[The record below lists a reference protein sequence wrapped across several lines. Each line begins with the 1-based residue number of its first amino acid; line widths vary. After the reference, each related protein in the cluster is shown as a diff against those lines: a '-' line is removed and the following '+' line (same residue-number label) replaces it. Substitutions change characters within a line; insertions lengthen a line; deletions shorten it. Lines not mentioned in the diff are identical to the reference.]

1 MTSVAAPP
9 AAVLWDMDGTLVDT
23 EPYWMAAEHA
33 LVDEFGG
40 TWTDDDARSVIGFD
54 LLDSAAVLRRRG
66 VDLEA
71 ELIVERLLD
80 DVIARVRV
88 RAPWRPGALQLL
100 SALNEQAVPCALV
113 TMSWTRLVDAVLDG
127 LPPDSFQAVITGDA
141 VQRGKPHPEPYLT
154 AAEALGVDPGDCV
167 AIEDSPTGA
176 ASAGAAG
183 CVVVAVRNHVAIDE
197 APGRVVVPSLV
208 GIGVDDLGTL
218 LRTTPP
224 APPTPDDHTGTRPGR
239 RRRWWLLTGL
249 GLTAVIALGAAA
261 LVGDDDG
268 GGGEPGA
275 GAGLDEPAR
284 PPGPLVLQAWVP
296 YWALDDAVA
305 SLDARPD
312 LLTEVS
318 PFWFEATGVDTI
330 RRNPNTPVDEANRFL
345 ELAVDEDIPVVASI
359 LDATGRGEMAAI
371 LADPGRRGRHV
382 DAIASFADDGGFA
395 GIDLDYEQFAFADG
409 RDTWRTT
416 RPNWVAFVTE
426 LADRLHDD
434 GRTLT
439 VSVPPVYD
447 ARRTTRSGY
456 WVYDYAA
463 IAPVVDSIRVMAYDY
478 SNASSDPGPIAPL
491 DWVRRIVAGTT
502 EAAGDPSKL
511 VLGVPLYGYNWPVA
525 TSGDCPDGRMPG
537 LRTVMARSVDELVQ
551 LRNATPVHDDTTGE
565 WSFSYPLVAGDG
577 ASACT
582 QTRQVNYVGA
592 DGIQQRVE
600 LALGAG
606 FAGAALF
613 ALGYEDEAVWDTVDT
628 VNEALTDAGAAAST
642 VPS

>member
-1 MTSVAAPP
+1 
-9 AAVLWDMDGTLVDT
+9 
-23 EPYWMAAEHA
+23 
-33 LVDEFGG
+33 
-40 TWTDDDARSVIGFD
+40 
-54 LLDSAAVLRRRG
+54 VLRRRG
-66 VDLEA
+66 VDLEP
-71 ELIVERLLD
+71 EQIVERLLD

-100 SALNEQAVPCALV
+100 SALNDQAVPCALV

-154 AAEALGVDPGDCV
+154 AAEALGVDPADCV

-197 APGRVVVPSLV
+197 APGRIVVPSLV

-218 LRTTPP
+218 LRSTPVPPP
-224 APPTPDDHTGTRPGR
+224 ASPGDDTAPGPDR
-239 RRRWWLLTGL
+239 RRRRLLLAGL
-249 GLTAVIALGAAA
+249 GLAAVLALGAAA
-261 LVGDDDG
+261 VLDDDDDG
-268 GGGEPGA
+268 RGGEPGL
-275 GAGLDEPAR
+275 GAGVDEPAR
-284 PPGPLVLQAWVP
+284 PPGPVDLHAWAP

-305 SLDARPD
+305 SLETRSD
-312 LLTEVS
+312 LLTELS

-345 ELAVDEDIPVVASI
+345 ELAAAEDIPLVASI

-371 LADPGRRGRHV
+371 LADPGRRARHV
-382 DAIASFADDGGFA
+382 DAVVAFAADGGFA

-409 RDTWRTT
+409 RDTWRAT

-426 LADRLHDD
+426 LADRLHAD

-447 ARRTTRSGY
+447 AQRTARSGY
-456 WVYDYAA
+456 WVYDYGA
-463 IAPVVDSIRVMAYDY
+463 IAPVVDRIRVMAYDY
-478 SNASSDPGPIAPL
+478 SNSSSDPGPIAPL

-502 EAAGDPSKL
+502 AAAGDPSKL

-537 LRTVMARSVDELVQ
+537 LRTVMARSVDELAQ
-551 LRNATPVHDDTTGE
+551 RRNATPVHDDTTGE
-565 WSFSYPLVAGDG
+565 WSFSYRLVAGDG

-600 LALGAG
+600 LALDAG

-613 ALGYEDEAVWDTVDT
+613 ALGYEDEAVWDTVDA
-628 VNEALTDAGAAAST
+628 VNEALRDAGAAAST